1 MKNSQHKKDP
11 FIAMNSSRPSGPSGV
26 SVDTHI
32 MVTGGKKSEEQFYAA
47 HSNEGRAKG
56 LFGKIRALFQRKP

>member
-1 MKNSQHKKDP
+1 
-11 FIAMNSSRPSGPSGV
+11 MNSSRPSGPSGV
-26 SVDTHI
+26 SVDTQI